1 MRLILRNTLGRLSS
15 LIPVLNKQGNH
26 TLPAQNSISQEEFMQ
41 NQSIQGSLQPYRSN
55 RRTST
60 KYNSSFITRTIV

>member
-1 MRLILRNTLGRLSS
+1 
-15 LIPVLNKQGNH
+15 
-26 TLPAQNSISQEEFMQ
+26 MQ
-41 NQSIQGSLQPYRSN
+41 NQSIQGSLQPSRSD